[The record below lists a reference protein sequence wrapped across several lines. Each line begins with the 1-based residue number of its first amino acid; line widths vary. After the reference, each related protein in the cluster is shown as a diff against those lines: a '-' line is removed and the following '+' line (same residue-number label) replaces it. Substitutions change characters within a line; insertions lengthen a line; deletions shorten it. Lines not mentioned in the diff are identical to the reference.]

1 MTLRI
6 QLASDLHLELLE
18 RVRPGSTVITPAA
31 DADLLVL
38 AGDVSNGVRGI
49 EMFGDWPTPVLY
61 VAGNHE
67 FYHRDLE
74 QTRAELRR
82 AAEGTSVVFL
92 DDDVADLSQFT
103 AWYEPRR
110 YALQGIRFLGATL
123 WTDYRLERSRTQRQ
137 AMENAERRLNDHLVI
152 RNGDG
157 LFTAAHALENH
168 TRSRTWLEQQ
178 LACPFDGT
186 TVVITHHG
194 VHRLSVHPR
203 YAGDLTNA
211 AFVSDLSGLLPRA
224 SLWMHGHVHDSFD
237 YVVAGCRVVANPLGY
252 LRGRPDAAA
261 SRESTF
267 ENPEF
272 RRSCVIDVPTPDA
285 QG

>member
-1 MTLRI
+1 MTLRA
-6 QLASDLHLELLE
+6 QLASDLHLDLLE
-18 RVRPGSTVITPAA
+18 RVCPGSTAIAPAA

-49 EMFGDWPTPVLY
+49 EIFGNWPTPVLY

-74 QTRAELRR
+74 RTRAELKR

-92 DDDVADLSQFT
+92 DDDVADLSRFT

-110 YALQGIRFLGATL
+110 EALRCVRFLGSTL
-123 WTDYRLERSRTQRQ
+123 WTDYRLERSHTQQQ
-137 AMENAERRLNDHLVI
+137 AMDNAERRLNDHHVI
-152 RNGDG
+152 RRGDG
-157 LFTAAHALENH
+157 LFTAAHALEQH
-168 TRSRTWLEQQ
+168 LRSRSWLEHQ
-178 LACPFDGT
+178 LAGPFEGT

-211 AFVSDLSGLLPRA
+211 AFASDLTGLLPGA

-252 LRGRPDAAA
+252 LRGHRDAAA
-261 SRESTF
+261 SRELRF
-267 ENPEF
+267 ENREF
-272 RRSCVIDVPTPDA
+272 RHAYVVDIPTPNA
-285 QG
+285 